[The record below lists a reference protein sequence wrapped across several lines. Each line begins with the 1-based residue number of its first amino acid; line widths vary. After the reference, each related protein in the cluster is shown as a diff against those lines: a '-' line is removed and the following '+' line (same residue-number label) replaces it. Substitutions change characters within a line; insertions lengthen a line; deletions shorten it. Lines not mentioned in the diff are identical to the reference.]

1 MWYGSLQGCIMPTY
15 ASLMTCN
22 LCWPLDTV
30 PLGSHPSTDSSH
42 PFSEEW
48 FLSSSCM
55 LCLAPE
61 LGELLMKWGPWI
73 LQDSSGKT
81 SVASSQS
88 ADVFYTPRC
97 CFSSAYSEI
106 NSVLR
111 SSKEVL
117 MADWCFL
124 GEARNA
130 IQQQPR
136 TCHKA
141 GGHQH
146 GFNITKSWLMKPNI
160 QLLDLEKDNCN
171 RALFVHTDRE

>member
-1 MWYGSLQGCIMPTY
+1 MDHCKAASCLPMPLWWPATSAGLWIQCHWAHIPVQTAATPSLR
-15 ASLMTCN
+15 N
-22 LCWPLDTV
+22 D
-30 PLGSHPSTDSSH
+30 
-42 PFSEEW
+42 

-61 LGELLMKWGPWI
+61 LGELLIKWGPWI

-88 ADVFYTPRC
+88 ADVFYTPC
-97 CFSSAYSEI
+97 CCSSAYSEI

-124 GEARNA
+124 GEVRNA

-136 TCHKA
+136 ICHKA

-146 GFNITKSWLMKPNI
+146 GFSITKSWLMKPNI

-171 RALFVHTDRE
+171 RALFVHTDWE